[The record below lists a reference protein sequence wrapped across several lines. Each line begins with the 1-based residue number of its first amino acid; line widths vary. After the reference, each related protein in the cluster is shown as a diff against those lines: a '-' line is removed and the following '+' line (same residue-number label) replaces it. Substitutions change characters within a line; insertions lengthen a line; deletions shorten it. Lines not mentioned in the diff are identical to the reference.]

1 MSIQIT
7 SRNYA
12 PRNHSGGNNFY
23 LTNSG
28 QRIVEKVEF
37 VVDFDFTSSAA
48 NQIIFLN
55 LFQIQVIGKT
65 WGELGYVIGDTIALT
80 GTINNTSG
88 SATYS
93 ATSYTIS
100 DISNDIL
107 TVSTTL
113 DPTSSGYIV
122 GQLMPFNNG
131 ANSNTPLLIANST
144 RTAPEAIEILHN
156 FIPNNANGGSASLID
171 SEVNRFRAIDV
182 SAIAVSGSQSMVQLG
197 NKSGG
202 TYTSAT
208 LTRLADVSGKR
219 KFRYELTYF
228 FPYKFIDSTFDKPAI
243 FANIGSIKPWFN
255 ILCIPEENNPNS
267 ALTITYSGQQG
278 NAGWLDENYNQGVN
292 TFTISDVTLT
302 DTDSNPLTEIDY
314 NQNTNFSITITGAAN
329 FLDRAEVEFY
339 IIPPVNDYKNKP
351 DTNGK
356 LIHLVNAYWNGTTV
370 TVTQLGEVDIDNL
383 AVSVATTN
391 TIIISGQIVPSAD
404 FKTYIA
410 SLSPDERRYRLTPT
424 VESTGGDANENNSVT
439 LNAKEG
445 LLEKAPIIGGVY
457 ENLTSQ
463 VFYNHS
469 QAKTGIATSD
479 YVGCTEDDF
488 LYRSL
493 FNLDSTEIYKNLTV
507 NMQVV
512 RDSDGQFFDI
522 FERLINFGGY
532 VTTPDGKQQINY
544 TEQLQQ
550 FLDSTDRNVI
560 SLKLT
565 GTESG
570 DLYELEL
577 LWSIMASWRYWIAQ
591 NNALVDFF
599 DSTLPNN
606 GLNNEWMRYLRE
618 AGFSL
623 RLRCTLTTSEDVAYF
638 WQNSINLQDYDDSD
652 DITTVITLFDQ
663 NDSSQTALLANQM
676 MRVVATHTKID
687 AWDTDDSWAWVS
699 VRPFESETNK
709 RISSEWAWTSQNL
722 PLRPLSGQTRLK
734 VTYPSANVMV
744 TECLVDTSMLDIE
757 NYTLVARAETPKAP
771 SCKSSIDW
779 LFDELGKYSEHEMLV
794 ALQGIQK
801 GVTLPNGVVCSPTC
815 LVQRKDNLKFI
826 YLYAFGSETL
836 IDGVVATV
844 DDNCCRD
851 EYGALEDCETGFD
864 GIWDDLQAGLTGSDL
879 TTLTPS
885 QVNTYTNNNLLRI
898 KNRLFALTSDQA
910 LRWSIMNQLLDVG
923 LLVQRGSVA
932 TTTEISGI
940 I

>member
-1 MSIQIT
+1 MPIQIT
-7 SRNYA
+7 ARNYVT
-12 PRNHSGGNNFY
+12 RNHSAGNNFY

-28 QRIVEKVEF
+28 QQVIEKVDF
-37 VVDFDFTSSAA
+37 VVDFNFTSSAA

-65 WGELGYVIGDTIALT
+65 WGELGFVIGDTIALT
-80 GTINNTSG
+80 GTINNGSS

-144 RTAPEAIEILHN
+144 RTAPEVIEILHN
-156 FIPNNANGGSASLID
+156 IIPNNANGGSASLID
-171 SEVNRFRAIDV
+171 SEVNRFRATAVAAMSV
-182 SAIAVSGSQSMVQLG
+182 SASQSMVQLG

-228 FPYKFIDSTFDKPAI
+228 FPYKFIDSTFDEPSI
-243 FANIGSIKPWFN
+243 FANIASVKPWFN

-278 NAGWLDENYNQGVN
+278 NAGWLNENYNQGVN
-292 TFTISDVTLT
+292 PFTISDVTLT
-302 DTDSNPLTEIDY
+302 DADSNPLTEIDY
-314 NQNTNFSITITGAAN
+314 NQNTNFSITITGSAN
-329 FLDRAEVEFY
+329 FLNKAELEFY
-339 IIPPVNDYKNKP
+339 IIPPVSDYKNKP

-356 LIHLVNAYWNGTTV
+356 LIHLVNAYWNGTSWFV
-370 TVTQLGEVDIDNL
+370 YEGGEMAIDDL
-383 AVSVATTN
+383 VVSVATAS
-391 TIIISGQIVPSAD
+391 TIVISGKLIPSAD
-404 FKTYIA
+404 FKTYMA
-410 SLSPDERRYRLTPT
+410 SLSPDERRYRLTAT

-439 LNAKEG
+439 LSAKEG

-457 ENLTSQ
+457 TDLDFQ
-463 VFYNHS
+463 GFFNHS
-469 QAKTGIATSD
+469 QGLTGTSSTS
-479 YVGCTEDDF
+479 YTGCTEDDF
-488 LYRSL
+488 LYRTL
-493 FNLDSTEIYKNLTV
+493 FRLDRTKQYKSMTI

-512 RDSDGQFFDI
+512 RDSDSQFFDI

-532 VTTPDGKQQINY
+532 VVMPNGKQQINY

-550 FLDSTDRNVI
+550 FLDSTSRNQI
-560 SLKLT
+560 ALRLT
-565 GTESG
+565 GVESG
-570 DLYELEL
+570 DMYQLEL

-606 GLNNEWMRYLRE
+606 GFNNEWMRYLRE

-623 RLRCTLTTSEDVAYF
+623 RLRCSLVTSEDVEYF
-638 WQNSINLQDYDDSD
+638 WQTNVDLQDYDDSEE
-652 DITTVITLFDQ
+652 ITTEIEIY
-663 NDSSQTALLANQM
+663 DSADVQQLALLANQQ
-676 MRVVATHTKID
+676 MRIKAIHTKTS
-687 AWDTDDSWAWVS
+687 AWDADDTWSWVS

-744 TECLVDTSMLDIE
+744 TECLVDTSMLDVE
-757 NYTLVARAETPKAP
+757 KYTLVARAQSPKAP
-771 SCKSSIDW
+771 DCTSGIDFIFDTLSLYDDKEKESALINLLSSRAPTTANI
-779 LFDELGKYSEHEMLV
+779 
-794 ALQGIQK
+794 
-801 GVTLPNGVVCSPTC
+801 CCPTC
-815 LVQRKDNLKFI
+815 EMTDGEEDVLI
-826 YLYAFGSETL
+826 YAFGRKTL
-836 IDGVVATV
+836 IEALQAVYTPT
-844 DDNCCRD
+844 CCYD
-851 EYGALEDCETGFD
+851 EYGAEDNCTAGFD
-864 GIWDDLQAGLTGSDL
+864 TEWDELKAGLDGISLDFLIPTQINPYTLNDL
-879 TTLTPS
+879 E
-885 QVNTYTNNNLLRI
+885 RI
-898 KNRLFALTSDQA
+898 KDRLFALTADEEIRHDLITQM
-910 LRWSIMNQLLDVG
+910 LT
-923 LLVQRGSVA
+923 RGVA
-932 TTTEISGI
+932 VYCNLTTGEKGI
-940 I
+940 IQIAE